1 MNREYIL
8 KELLQKYTSQR
19 IDKCITKLKENPLD
33 LHSAKIILYY
43 YFLDERLN
51 TIMKGVSFYDFYE
64 TFDKVSMPS
73 LLKTFEK
80 MRYKNSPSGIYQIYS
95 YYHGRCSPFKISTAY
110 SLIQKYA
117 NDKET
122 VLDPCAGFGGRCVAT
137 ILHNKKYLGFD
148 LNDRLQPAYKKL
160 LSHFPNHNCEINYI
174 DALTVD
180 YTKYKYDCIITSP
193 PYWNIELYNN
203 TDKRCKADWIIWY
216 KTLFTDIYNNLMDN
230 GIMILS
236 INQDMYNKVFNPLFG
251 EPFAKEPLQI
261 NDSKKNKTNYK
272 EFVYIFK
279 K

>member
-8 KELLQKYTSQR
+8 KELLQKYTTQR
-19 IDKCITKLKENPLD
+19 IDKCIVKLKNNPLD
-33 LHSAKIILYY
+33 IHSAKTILYY

-51 TIMKGVSFYDFYE
+51 TSMKGISFYEFYKH
-64 TFDKVSMPS
+64 FDKVSMPS

-80 MRYKNSPSGIYQIYS
+80 MKYKNSPYDIYKIYS
-95 YYHGRCSPFKISTAY
+95 FYYGCVPTFKISTAY

-137 ILHNKKYLGFD
+137 ILHNKQYIKFD
-148 LNDRLQPAYKKL
+148 LNDRLQPAYNNL
-160 LSHFPNHNCEINYI
+160 FSHFPNHKCEINYI

-180 YTKYKYDCIITSP
+180 YSKLKYDCIITSP
-193 PYWNIELYNN
+193 PYWNIELYHN
-203 TDKRCKADWIIWY
+203 TNKLRKADWIIWY
-216 KTLFTDIYNNLMDN
+216 TTLFTTIHDNLMDN
-230 GIMILS
+230 GVMILS
-236 INQDMYNKVFNPLFG
+236 INQEMYSKIFEPMFG
-251 EPFAKEPLQI
+251 EPFAKDPLQL
-261 NDSKKNKTNYK
+261 NESKKNNYK